1 MNQQEIRQLC
11 QKEIDIRIDRMHHLC
26 ELGRVEDASALYA
39 EIQQW
44 VIEEDIEIMSIDYL
58 NGII

>member
-1 MNQQEIRQLC
+1 
-11 QKEIDIRIDRMHHLC
+11 MHHLC

-44 VIEEDIEIMSIDYL
+44 VAEEDIEIMSIDYL